1 MCDVATGA
9 CGKCDGDLGT
19 STTAY
24 ACTSTELPT
33 CRTDGNCVKCASD
46 VDCTNPAG
54 MKLHTLSRCNVG
66 TGACEGPPAAVPQ
79 CDGDKNTSTTPDA
92 CSDVASPTCRA
103 DGNCG
108 KCAADTDC
116 VNPPGKKL
124 HSFSVCDQ
132 ATGAC
137 DKGPP
142 AEVPLASATAD
153 SGSGSGDSG
162 GCGCTSVPTRSSSA
176 GVVAMGVIAAMLLRR
191 RKRED

>member
-46 VDCTNPAG
+46 ADCTNPAG
-54 MKLHTLSRCNVG
+54 TKLHTLSRCNVG

-79 CDGDKNTSTTPDA
+79 CDGDKNTSTTADA
-92 CSDVASPTCRA
+92 CSDTASPTCHA
-103 DGNCG
+103 DGSCG
-108 KCAADTDC
+108 KCATDTDC
-116 VNPPGKKL
+116 LNPPGKKL
-124 HSFSVCDQ
+124 HSFSGCDH

-137 DKGPP
+137 DLGPP
-142 AEVPLASATAD
+142 AEVPLASATVD
-153 SGSGSGDSG
+153 GGGESGS

-176 GVVAMGVIAAMLLRR
+176 GVVAMGVVAAMLLRR

>member
-1 MCDVATGA
+1 
-9 CGKCDGDLGT
+9 
-19 STTAY
+19 
-24 ACTSTELPT
+24 
-33 CRTDGNCVKCASD
+33 
-46 VDCTNPAG
+46 
-54 MKLHTLSRCNVG
+54 
-66 TGACEGPPAAVPQ
+66 
-79 CDGDKNTSTTPDA
+79 
-92 CSDVASPTCRA
+92 
-103 DGNCG
+103 
-108 KCAADTDC
+108 

-142 AEVPLASATAD
+142 AEVPLANATVDGGGSD
-153 SGSGSGDSG
+153 SGG